1 MEATR
6 AGRDAGEDEFR
17 TIFEQWPLDLPRQG
31 IITTAQDSFGFSD
44 FLMSR
49 GMLLVERDRPDAI
62 GSRKVFLPY
71 RSILSLKLTDPGPLD
86 RYQSLGFSQH
96 A

>member
-1 MEATR
+1 MGNNVT
-6 AGRDAGEDEFR
+6 DNDDEFR
-17 TIFEQWPLDLPRQG
+17 TIFEQWPMDLPRQG

-44 FLMSR
+44 FLLSR

-71 RSILSLKLTDPGPLD
+71 RAIVSLKLTDPGPLD

-96 A
+96 M